1 MHTLFIFTHPHSVH
15 SFRSAT
21 HHQWQ
26 SVAFRPSRCLRIHTP
41 ELTTVLLMANSTIL
55 ATIVSWVILLIAA
68 YLIVGIL
75 LVRLHRS
82 AAVTLPPY
90 VRALR
95 MPVHLYLLYIWPTSS
110 DVGGA
115 ARQQPQQPQPQP
127 QQEAPAAANAPPA
140 ADEVQPAPGAAV
152 AAFPVN
158 MGDGDGGGGGGDSG
172 DAGHDG
178 GGGGGGGESKT

>member
-1 MHTLFIFTHPHSVH
+1 
-15 SFRSAT
+15 
-21 HHQWQ
+21 
-26 SVAFRPSRCLRIHTP
+26 
-41 ELTTVLLMANSTIL
+41 MANSTIL

-95 MPVHLYLLYIWPTSS
+95 MPIHLYLLYIWPTSS
-110 DVGGA
+110 VGGA

-127 QQEAPAAANAPPA
+127 QPQQGAPAAANAPP

-158 MGDGDGGGGGGDSG
+158 VGDGGGGGGGGGDGGDSG
-172 DAGHDG
+172 DAGR